1 MSRWG
6 SASSRRLLKALLKK
20 GWQLKRQ
27 TGSHRVLSKEGFSDY
42 VLFMRRRRLGRVCWH
57 ASRSTQVSR
66 LKISKLKV
74 PANDWSGR
82 GLSFR

>member
-6 SASSRRLLKALLKK
+6 SASSSRVLKALLKK

-42 VLFMRRRRLGRVCWH
+42 VLAFHEKEEMGRAGWH

-66 LKISKLKV
+66 LKIS
-74 PANDWSGR
+74 N
-82 GLSFR
+82 